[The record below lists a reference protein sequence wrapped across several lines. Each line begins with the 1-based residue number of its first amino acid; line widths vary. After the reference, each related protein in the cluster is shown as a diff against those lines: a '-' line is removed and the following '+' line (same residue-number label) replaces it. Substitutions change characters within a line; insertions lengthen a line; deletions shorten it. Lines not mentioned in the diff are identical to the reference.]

1 MSVGNCDAI
10 EFSSLSLSL
19 SLYLYPPSILPRE
32 AATCTASREHCARA
46 RRRGRRGPEGGR
58 QRSCQKTTMETSN
71 SRRCFQRRQP
81 ASRASTPAPRP
92 PPWRRREE
100 VEPDTVL
107 VLLLLHLSSAHSLW
121 RPQKGTKAGGL
132 IAIAVE
138 VEERRIR
145 RRRRQCPLRWAS
157 LRGPIASPSRLS
169 RTDRRL
175 EALDGDAE
183 GQAQGRKV
191 GCLLFSMASF
201 LLQSPLFP
209 LESER
214 GRK

>member
-1 MSVGNCDAI
+1 
-10 EFSSLSLSL
+10 
-19 SLYLYPPSILPRE
+19 
-32 AATCTASREHCARA
+32 
-46 RRRGRRGPEGGR
+46 
-58 QRSCQKTTMETSN
+58 METSN

-214 GRK
+214 GGTKDADAGKKAEAEASAAEAEEDEGGSGVGAESLTEEEGG